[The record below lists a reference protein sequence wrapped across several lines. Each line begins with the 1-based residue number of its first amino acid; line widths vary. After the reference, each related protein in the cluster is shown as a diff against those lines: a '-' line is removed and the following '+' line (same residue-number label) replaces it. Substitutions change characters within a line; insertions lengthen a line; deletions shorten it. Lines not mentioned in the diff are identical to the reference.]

1 MHIRDERPEDAD
13 TIFNITEVAF
23 RDMPHSDGDEQHLVN
38 ALRADGALTLSLVAE
53 LEGAAVGHIAFSA
66 VTINGDAGHWY
77 GLGPVSVLPELHNQ
91 GIGSALIR
99 EGLTRLE
106 ALGAEGCVLLGH
118 ADYYPRF
125 GFVADPELTY
135 GDRVTP
141 NFMRLVIKGDAPKGK
156 VAYHPAFEGA

>member
-13 TIFNITEVAF
+13 TIFNITEAAF

-38 ALRADGALTLSLVAE
+38 ALRDGEALTVSLVAE
-53 LEGAAVGHIAFSA
+53 QDGTLVGHIAFSP
-66 VTINGDAGHWY
+66 VTINGAPGHWY
-77 GLGPVSVLPELHNQ
+77 GLGPVSVLPELHGQ
-91 GIGSALIR
+91 GIGSSLIR
-99 EGLTRLE
+99 EGLARIT

-135 GDRVTP
+135 GDRMTP

-156 VAYHPAFEGA
+156 VAYHPAFEGG